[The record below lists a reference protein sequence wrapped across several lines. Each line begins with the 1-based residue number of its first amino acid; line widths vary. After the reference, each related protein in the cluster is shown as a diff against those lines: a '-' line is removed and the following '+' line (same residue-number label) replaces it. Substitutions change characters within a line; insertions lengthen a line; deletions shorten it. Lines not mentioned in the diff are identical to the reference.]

1 MRKRF
6 KLVALSLC
14 TLFLSGCG
22 SKGQEKVGK
31 SNDGTVTL
39 SYAIWDS
46 GQEKGLRKLADEF
59 ESKNPNTKIN
69 IQVIGWNDYWTM
81 LEAFATGDHY
91 QIHFGCTLM
100 KFIVMDQ
107 MECYLV

>member
-14 TLFLSGCG
+14 TLFLAGCG

-46 GQEKGLRKLADEF
+46 GQEKGLSL
-59 ESKNPNTKIN
+59 
-69 IQVIGWNDYWTM
+69 
-81 LEAFATGDHY
+81 
-91 QIHFGCTLM
+91 IH
-100 KFIVMDQ
+100 I
-107 MECYLV
+107 

>member
-14 TLFLSGCG
+14 TLFLAGCG

-81 LEAFATGDHY
+81 LEAAATGGSLPDT
-91 QIHFGCTLM
+91 F
-100 KFIVMDQ
+100 
-107 MECYLV
+107 